1 MVVDTATVAELT
13 MDTLKAARE
22 NPLAPTLRPWPEDA
36 PRVEP
41 ALWWQK

>member
-1 MVVDTATVAELT
+1 MVVDTAMVAELT
-13 MDTLKAARE
+13 MDTLKSVRE
-22 NPLAPTLRPWPEDA
+22 SPVAPRLRPWPLDA